1 MGNKKKSSSDKS
13 MVMRIIV
20 LAVVC
25 VMFLGMI
32 ILPLLYWYIRQHR
45 TIFVRCIF
53 YVRTAITFSISVNFF
68 YRLYQL

>member
-1 MGNKKKSSSDKS
+1 MGNKKNSSSDKS

-32 ILPLLYWYIRQHR
+32 ILPLLY
-45 TIFVRCIF
+45 
-53 YVRTAITFSISVNFF
+53 
-68 YRLYQL
+68 

>member
-13 MVMRIIV
+13 MIMRIIV

-32 ILPLLYWYIRQHR
+32 ILPLLY
-45 TIFVRCIF
+45 
-53 YVRTAITFSISVNFF
+53 
-68 YRLYQL
+68 

>member
-25 VMFLGMI
+25 VMFLG
-32 ILPLLYWYIRQHR
+32 
-45 TIFVRCIF
+45 
-53 YVRTAITFSISVNFF
+53 SSVFDGKAPPM
-68 YRLYQL
+68 